1 MRSDGIVEDRSA
13 NVKSNCFS
21 SAGVKCSRVRHPPLI
36 PTSGRPM
43 RSRAFLLFT
52 AFPIALSVAPSVVH
66 SQTYVYRD
74 CRDRYSAS
82 GSRYYACSY
91 DPEMA
96 ARARADAA
104 RARAEAREDA
114 ARERS
119 YAQRYASVA
128 RADARAWD
136 LSVARAVRLTDAR
149 IRADEARF
157 RASENST
164 RAREHALEAR
174 ERSAERARDRARDAR
189 ERAADRARDRRYYNR
204 W

>member
-1 MRSDGIVEDRSA
+1 MQQGP
-13 NVKSNCFS
+13 S
-21 SAGVKCSRVRHPPLI
+21 SAAHP
-36 PTSGRPM
+36 TRGRPM

-52 AFPIALSVAPSVVH
+52 AFPIALSVAPSVLH

-74 CRDRYSAS
+74 CRDRYSPS
-82 GSRYYACSY
+82 GSRYYGCSY
-91 DPEMA
+91 DSEMA

-104 RARAEAREDA
+104 RARAEARQDA

-136 LSVARAVRLTDAR
+136 LSVARAIRTSEARVRANEAR
-149 IRADEARF
+149 I

-164 RAREHALEAR
+164 RARERALEAR